1 MNATMR
7 SAQTGVS
14 LIELMVSMTILM
26 LGLALGLP
34 SFSLWLQ
41 SAQVRTAAESIQTGL
56 HAARTEAVRRN
67 AVVRFSLTDSNGLV
81 AWTVGCATATAD
93 CPAEIQKRLA
103 AEGTPNARV
112 GASVTAVAS
121 PAPANTYSTTL
132 AAGAALPAGVS
143 FDGMGRVP
151 AANVGADITRIDV
164 INAANAS
171 ARRLVVTINAFGLV
185 RMCDPAVAL
194 SANPVGC
201 S

>member
-1 MNATMR
+1 MDATRR
-7 SAQTGVS
+7 SAQAGVT

-41 SAQVRTAAESIQTGL
+41 SAQVRTAAESIQNGMHL
-56 HAARTEAVRRN
+56 ARTEAVKRN
-67 AVVRFSLTDSNGLV
+67 AVVRFSLTDANGLV
-81 AWTVGCATATAD
+81 AWTVGCPTPTTE
-93 CPAEIQKRLA
+93 CPARIQERLA

-112 GASVTAVAS
+112 GASVAAVAS
-121 PAPANTYSTTL
+121 PAPANAYSAAL

-143 FDGMGRVP
+143 FDGLGRVP
-151 AANVGADITRIDV
+151 SSNVGADITRVDV
-164 INAANAS
+164 VNAANAS

>member
-1 MNATMR
+1 MKGTMR
-7 SAQTGVS
+7 SAQAGVT

-26 LGLALGLP
+26 LALAWGLP

-41 SAQVRTAAESIQTGL
+41 GAQVRTAAESIQNGMHL
-56 HAARTEAVRRN
+56 ARTEAVKRN
-67 AVVRFSLTDSNGLV
+67 AVVRFSLTDNTGRV
-81 AWTVGCATATAD
+81 AWTVGCVTATAD
-93 CPAEIQKRLA
+93 CPAEIQKRIA

-112 GASVTAVAS
+112 GASVAAVAS
-121 PAPANTYSTTL
+121 PAPANAYSAALT
-132 AAGAALPAGVS
+132 AGAAVPAGVS

-151 AANVGADITRIDV
+151 AANVGTDITRVDV
-164 INAANAS
+164 INAANTA
-171 ARRLVVTINAFGLV
+171 ARRLVVTINAFGLI

>member
-1 MNATMR
+1 MHSAMR
-7 SAQTGVS
+7 SAQTGVT

-81 AWTVGCATATAD
+81 AWTVGCATATTD
-93 CPAEIQKRLA
+93 CPAVIQTRLA

-112 GASVTAVAS
+112 GGSVAAVAS
-121 PAPANTYSTTL
+121 PAPANAYGTAL

-151 AANVGADITRIDV
+151 AANVGADLTRVDV